1 MKVCISSVYNAFYRP
16 DVAKGILHQYY
27 DYWKKL
33 HKGKGWGLLMEKM
46 ASDKNFFYENEIA
59 VTEKAVKLLRWLIL
73 VFPAIMIFSVI
84 GLFQSQMK
92 DLLVM
97 MAVGLVVTMGP
108 TVAHK
113 LGTPVT
119 LLKYV
124 SVIALGVLL
133 VVMASNAS
141 IGIYMTYGLPMVYSI
156 FYYDKKFTL
165 RISII
170 SYVLLVISLY
180 FRSLGV
186 QQIEF
191 DTNFTWFVSR
201 SVGFLIETVVMA
213 LVCVKISEAARKLLE
228 NLNDTHK
235 VAALVSECNQ
245 ASGDLMDV
253 IGGLEHN
260 INRFRE
266 TNAAIFES
274 AEKTLTDCD
283 SNQSYANSLHQETE
297 IMGENVDHIRE
308 KSNGMVDIAEET
320 FEKMEQYIEFM
331 TQTAD
336 SMKKMEETA
345 EETEKSIQ
353 SLKSAVGEVSE
364 FAATIGKITAQT
376 NLLALNA
383 SIEAARAGDMGR
395 GFSVVADE
403 VRGLAESSKQA
414 SEAIKGIIDNIDKLL
429 VEVQDANRKNLVS
442 VEDGIKQIESA
453 AQEAG
458 QIGKL
463 QTESKEMAKLVSGA
477 SDGTGESGQ
486 KLKDMAVQMQE
497 LVQSLRAQTE
507 QIVEESKS
515 QTQVTK
521 EVEKA
526 FVSVENVAQR
536 LVRISTN

>member
-1 MKVCISSVYNAFYRP
+1 MGVTMGEMAR
-16 DVAKGILHQYY
+16 
-27 DYWKKL
+27 
-33 HKGKGWGLLMEKM
+33 EK
-46 ASDKNFFYENEIA
+46 DFFYENEIA

-73 VFPAIMIFSVI
+73 VFPAIMIFSI
-84 GLFQSQMK
+84 TGLFQSQIK
-92 DLLVM
+92 DVLVM

-113 LGTPVT
+113 LGTPLNV
-119 LLKYV
+119 LKYV

-165 RISII
+165 RIAII

-235 VAALVSECNQ
+235 VAAMVSECNQ
-245 ASGDLMDV
+245 ASGDLMEV
-253 IGGLEHN
+253 VAGLESN
-260 INRFRE
+260 INLFKE
-266 TNAAIFES
+266 TNVAIFES
-274 AEKTLTDCD
+274 AEKTLKDCD
-283 SNQSYANSLHQETE
+283 SNQSYADSLHQETE
-297 IMGENVDHIRE
+297 VMGENVDHIRE
-308 KSNGMVDIAEET
+308 KSNGMVSIAEET
-320 FEKMEQYIEFM
+320 FEKMEHYIEFM

-336 SMKKMEETA
+336 SMKRVEDTA

-353 SLKSAVGEVSE
+353 SLKAAVGEVSE
-364 FAATIGKITAQT
+364 FAATIGSITAQT

-395 GFSVVADE
+395 GFSVVANE
-403 VRGLAESSKQA
+403 VRGLADSSKQA

-453 AQEAG
+453 AEEAG

-486 KLKDMAVQMQE
+486 KLKEMAVQMQG

-515 QTQVTK
+515 QTQVAQ
-521 EVEKA
+521 EVKKA
-526 FVSVENVAQR
+526 FAGVEDVAQR
-536 LVRISTN
+536 LVKISAI